1 LLLRNTVLFLYKE
14 LRYSI
19 YLNKIKT
26 ITYIEDVSAMSFKE
40 NFKNKMR
47 LDKLVERTT
56 ASMRETP
63 GQRSLNKDAVR
74 EILEATDFKYSKVRG
89 LNLYVRPLNAKS
101 SEVLV
106 LDNELPIYHSSVEDV
121 AMRKT
126 PHWKEML
133 SFGNVKRILND
144 QDVVISRGKE
154 SLKRIH
160 EIALSQIDL
169 SFTRKDMEEL
179 VEDAQMAFEKR
190 SPMQV
195 RELLELFID
204 LLGFEPLP
212 LGILE
217 QDFDIFARPKLN
229 GEEMDIY
236 QDLIAFNDER
246 LQLFLVKGD
255 FSPDSDLE
263 LAQILQILQGGQKT
277 DLQGANVFTYLAD
290 LALKEQ
296 PMLRTGAREH
306 GLSAVPA

>member
-1 LLLRNTVLFLYKE
+1 
-14 LRYSI
+14 
-19 YLNKIKT
+19 
-26 ITYIEDVSAMSFKE
+26 MSFKE

-56 ASMRETP
+56 AGMRETP

-74 EILEATDFKYSKVRG
+74 EILEATDFKHSKVRG
-89 LNLYVRPLNAKS
+89 LNLYVRPLNGKS

-169 SFTRKDMEEL
+169 SFTRKDMEQL
-179 VEDAQMAFEKR
+179 VADAEMAFEKR
-190 SPMQV
+190 SPIQV
-195 RELLELFID
+195 RELLDLFID

-217 QDFDIFARPKLN
+217 QDFDTFARPKLN

-236 QDLIAFNDER
+236 QDLIAFNAER
-246 LQLFLVKGD
+246 LQLFLMKGN

-263 LAQILQILQGGQKT
+263 LAQILQTLQGGQKA

-290 LALKEQ
+290 LAVKEQ
-296 PMLRTGAREH
+296 PMLRAGAHEH